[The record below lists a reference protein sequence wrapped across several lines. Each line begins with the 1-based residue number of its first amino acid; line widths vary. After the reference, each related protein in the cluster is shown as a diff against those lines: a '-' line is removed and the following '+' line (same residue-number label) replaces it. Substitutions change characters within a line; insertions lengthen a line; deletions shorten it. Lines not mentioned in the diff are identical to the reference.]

1 MSDQLIGVIVGAAIA
16 SLMPAITLWFEFQRW
31 KREKQIEH
39 YRGERDRLERLFEEA
54 RIKMVNGMASDSYP
68 IDMIAT
74 FMHRC
79 PDNVYKAFD
88 EMIMHKDKKDDDYR
102 HYHLKIA
109 SEMNKSLNRIEKR
122 IEEVI
127 K

>member
-1 MSDQLIGVIVGAAIA
+1 MSEQLIGVIVGAVIA
-16 SLMPAITLWFEFQRW
+16 SLMPAFTLWFEFRRW

-54 RIKMVNGMASDSYP
+54 RIKMVEGMAKDSYP
-68 IDMIAT
+68 INMIAT

-88 EMIMHKDKKDDDYR
+88 EMMKHKDKKEEDYR
-102 HYHLKIA
+102 HHHLVIA
-109 SEMNKSLNRIEKR
+109 SEMNKSLSKIEKK

>member
-1 MSDQLIGVIVGAAIA
+1 MSDQLIGVIVGALIA
-16 SLMPAITLWFEFQRW
+16 SLMPAITLWFEFRRW
-31 KREKQIEH
+31 GREKQIEH

-54 RIKMVNGMASDSYP
+54 RIKMVKGMTENSYP

-79 PDNVYKAFD
+79 PDNVYKAFI
-88 EMIMHKDKKDDDYR
+88 EMMEQKDKKEEDYR
-102 HYHLKIA
+102 HHHLNIA
-109 SEMNKSLNRIEKR
+109 SEMNKSISKIEKK

-127 K
+127 S